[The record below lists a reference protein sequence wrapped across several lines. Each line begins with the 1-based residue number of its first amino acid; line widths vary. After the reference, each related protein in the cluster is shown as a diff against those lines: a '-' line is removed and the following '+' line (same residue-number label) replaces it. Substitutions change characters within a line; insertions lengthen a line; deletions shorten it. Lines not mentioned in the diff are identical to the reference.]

1 MPDEKE
7 WTARMCKAL
16 HRCDQDSESHYMMEK
31 AVNYSN
37 YLINLFAEREPTAI
51 NAKVYLAEP
60 V

>member
-1 MPDEKE
+1 
-7 WTARMCKAL
+7 
-16 HRCDQDSESHYMMEK
+16 MMEK

-37 YLINLFAEREPTAI
+37 YLINLFPEREPIAI